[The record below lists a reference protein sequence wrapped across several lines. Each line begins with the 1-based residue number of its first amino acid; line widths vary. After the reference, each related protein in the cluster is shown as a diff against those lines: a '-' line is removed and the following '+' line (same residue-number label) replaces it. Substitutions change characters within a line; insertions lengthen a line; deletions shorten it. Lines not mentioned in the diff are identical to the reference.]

1 MDRMSRMLF
10 VRHAETDLAGTFCGR
25 TDPPVNERG
34 QEQIAALVS
43 SLAGAE
49 IHAVYTSDLRRALTT
64 ASALAQHCACPVI
77 ATDQLREIYF
87 GEWEGLTWE
96 QIERRDADYARRWTD
111 DFPKLAPPGGET
123 YENFEE
129 RVLEE
134 IELIDEMSGETE
146 VAVVTHAGV
155 MRVVLQKICG
165 TPAEEAWA
173 DTSQY
178 CSTFVCDPANC
189 LKHRRLLSKK
199 RS

>member
-1 MDRMSRMLF
+1 MDRMSRLVF
-10 VRHAETDLAGTFCGR
+10 VRHAETDLAGTFCGH
-25 TDPPVNERG
+25 TDPPVNDRG
-34 QEQIAALVS
+34 HEQIAALVD
-43 SLAGAE
+43 SLTDAE
-49 IHAVYTSDLRRALTT
+49 IHEVYTSDLRRARTT
-64 ASALAQHCACPVI
+64 ANALAQRSAWPVI
-77 ATDQLREIYF
+77 ATAQLREIYF

-123 YENFEE
+123 YENFEQ

-134 IELIDEMSGETE
+134 IERIDEMSGETE

-155 MRVVLQKICG
+155 MRVVLQQICG

-178 CSTFVCDPANC
+178 CSTFVCDPATW
-189 LKHRRLLSKK
+189 LQRRRLA
-199 RS
+199 